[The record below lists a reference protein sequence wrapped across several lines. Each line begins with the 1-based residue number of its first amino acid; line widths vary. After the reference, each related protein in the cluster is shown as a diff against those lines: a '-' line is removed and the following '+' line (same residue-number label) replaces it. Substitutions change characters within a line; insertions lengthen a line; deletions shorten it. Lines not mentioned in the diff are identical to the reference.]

1 MEARAVAR
9 FVRISPRK
17 TRLVTDTIRGKS
29 VGEALAILRFSPQ
42 KASRIVEKVL
52 RSAVANATH
61 NLELDED
68 SLYVAQAYV
77 DQGPVLKRW
86 KPRARGR
93 ADMRRRPLAHVTV
106 VVRPR
111 DEAPAPAR
119 RASR

>member
-17 TRLVTDTIRGKS
+17 ARLIIDNIRGKG
-29 VGEALAILRFSPQ
+29 VAEALDVLRFAPQ
-42 KASRIVEKVL
+42 RPSRVIEDVL
-52 RSAVANATH
+52 RSAIANATN

-68 SLYVAQAYV
+68 TLYVAEAYV

-93 ADMRRRPLAHVTV
+93 ADMRRRPTAHVTV

-111 DEAPAPAR
+111 GE
-119 RASR
+119 RANA